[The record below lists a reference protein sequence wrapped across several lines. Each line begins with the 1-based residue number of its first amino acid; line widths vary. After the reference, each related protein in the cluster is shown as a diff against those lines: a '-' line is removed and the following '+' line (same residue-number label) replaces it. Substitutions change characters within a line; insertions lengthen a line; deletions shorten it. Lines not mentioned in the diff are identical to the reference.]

1 MPEHGLPKHG
11 LPERGLPK
19 HGLHEF
25 GLPKLGQPERGKFR
39 KGWFL
44 YFSNSCNEVP
54 ILEQLLLEKGTIFL
68 TTNFCFGKHTLAY
81 KSGALCSLLTR
92 VVLTLIFYEFWP
104 TLRKMLCNENN

>member
-44 YFSNSCNEVP
+44 CFSNTCSHAMKYLFWSNSYWKP
-54 ILEQLLLEKGTIFL
+54 I
-68 TTNFCFGKHTLAY
+68 
-81 KSGALCSLLTR
+81 S
-92 VVLTLIFYEFWP
+92 VLD
-104 TLRKMLCNENN
+104 KMQGIMHK